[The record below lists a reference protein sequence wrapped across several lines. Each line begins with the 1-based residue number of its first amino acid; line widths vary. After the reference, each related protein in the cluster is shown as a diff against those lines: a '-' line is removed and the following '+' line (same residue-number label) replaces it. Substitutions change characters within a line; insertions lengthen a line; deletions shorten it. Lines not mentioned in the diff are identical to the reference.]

1 MKLFDRLEDGKEAEH
16 VVWIGYD
23 PLEDA
28 LAKMMAHS
36 IRSRTKKK
44 DLKIIPI
51 IKDELLAFDICN
63 RPRDPEGTTQFSI
76 TRFLVPYLMNYTGV
90 GIFVRQT
97 PYLIKST
104 AKLKRPSPLKSFGFY

>member
-16 VVWIGYD
+16 VVWVGYD

-76 TRFLVPYLMNYTGV
+76 TRFLVPYLMNYNGV
-90 GIFVRQT
+90 GIFFDCDM
-97 PYLIKST
+97 LIT
-104 AKLKRPSPLKSFGFY
+104 RDIQEMFDLFD